1 MPSTTSRFG
10 WPYPLS
16 SDLVRDG
23 AENIQDLAEAVETTM
38 GVMILRALQTVK
50 TDTFSTTSAT
60 YVDVTGLT
68 QAITPAKNTN
78 KVLVCCQVAWAYTD
92 GGSSTA
98 DSGYI
103 TLARGGT
110 NLAVPTTP
118 GSRIPS
124 MAAQSSSSDGGSLL
138 LFSGM
143 FLDSPATTSSVT
155 YSVQGSVEFN
165 SQTFYVNR
173 GNSDTDSN
181 NRARGISTITLFEVA
196 A

>member
-1 MPSTTSRFG
+1 MPSNTSRFG
-10 WPYPLS
+10 WPYPLD

-50 TDTFSTTSAT
+50 TDTFTTTSLT

-78 KVLVCCQVAWAYTD
+78 KVLVCCQVAYAYAD
-92 GGSSTA
+92 GGGGGA
-98 DSGYI
+98 DTGFL

-110 NLAVPTTP
+110 NLASPTSPSSRTP
-118 GSRIPS
+118 AMMGR
-124 MAAQSSSSDGGSLL
+124 
-138 LFSGM
+138 SGISANTDM
-143 FLDSPATTSSVT
+143 LVFAGMYLDSPATTSATT
-155 YSVQGSVEFN
+155 YSVQASVEAG
-165 SQTFYVNR
+165 TMLVNR
-173 GNSDTDSN
+173 SDTDADAVRSP
-181 NRARGISTITLFEVA
+181 RGISTITLFEVA